1 MNGHQMINLPSLRQ
15 LQFLD
20 ALARE
25 RSFSRAAE
33 AMFVTQPTL
42 STAIRELEG
51 LLGVQ
56 LVEREARGATLTS
69 VGAEVV
75 DRARAILSDTEDL
88 VLAAKGASEPLH
100 GNFRL
105 GAIPTIAPF
114 VLPRVMKHMKASYP
128 ALSLFLREDQTAR
141 LLDDL
146 RARRLD
152 AALIALPYEAT
163 GIETVAVFEDEFLLA
178 APKGHPLGREG
189 ALQPEDLAPHDVL
202 LLEDGHCLR
211 DHALSVCKMPSIRDG
226 GEVSATSLHTLIQ
239 MVAGG
244 LGVSLIPRIAY
255 EAGIGNGLDVDIRP
269 FSPPAIGRSIGVAW
283 RSGSSREEDARLI
296 AEELKTIFTTQES

>member
-1 MNGHQMINLPSLRQ
+1 MILPSLRQ

-33 AMFVTQPTL
+33 SMHVTQPTL

-51 LLGVQ
+51 LLDVQ
-56 LVEREARGATLTS
+56 LVEREARGATLTP
-69 VGAEVV
+69 VGAEIVL
-75 DRARAILSDTEDL
+75 RARALLTDAEDL
-88 VLAAKGASEPLH
+88 VLAAKGAGEPLH
-100 GNFRL
+100 GAFRL

-114 VLPRVMKHMKASYP
+114 ILPRIMKHLKATYP
-128 ALSLFLREDQTAR
+128 NLSLFLREDQTAR

-163 GIETVAVFEDEFLLA
+163 GIETEAIFEDEFLLA
-178 APKGHPLGREG
+178 APAGHPLGKAG
-189 ALQPEDLAPHDVL
+189 VLKPEDLAPHDVL

-211 DHALSVCKMPSIRDG
+211 DHALSVCNMPTVRDG

-239 MVAGG
+239 MVDGG
-244 LGVSLIPRIAY
+244 LGVSLIPKIA
-255 EAGIGNGLDVDIRP
+255 ADADIGHGLDITIQP
-269 FSPPAIGRSIGVAW
+269 FSPPAIGRSIGIAW
-283 RSGSSREEDARLI
+283 RSGSSREDDARLV
-296 AEELKTIFTTQES
+296 AEELKKIFRPA

>member
-1 MNGHQMINLPSLRQ
+1 MNLPSIRQ

-42 STAIRELEG
+42 STAIRELEA
-51 LLGVQ
+51 LLDVQ
-56 LVEREARGATLTS
+56 LVEREARGATLTP
-69 VGAEVV
+69 VGAEIVS
-75 DRARAILSDTEDL
+75 RARVVLSDVEDL
-88 VLAAKGASEPLH
+88 VLTAKGASEPLH

-114 VLPRVMKHMKASYP
+114 MLPRIMKQMKSAYP
-128 ALSLFLREDQTAR
+128 NLSLFLREDQTAR

-163 GIETVAVFEDEFLLA
+163 GIEAVSVFEDEFLLA
-178 APKGHPLGREG
+178 TPKGHPLSKEG

-211 DHALSVCKMPSIRDG
+211 DHALSVCKLPSVRDG
-226 GEVSATSLHTLIQ
+226 GEVSATSLHTLVQ

-244 LGVSLIPRIAY
+244 LGVSLIPRIAV
-255 EAGIGNGLDVDIRP
+255 EAGIGNGLDIDIRP

-283 RSGSSREEDARLI
+283 RSGSSREDDARLV
-296 AEELKTIFTTQES
+296 ADELKKIFINSKD

>member
-1 MNGHQMINLPSLRQ
+1 MNLPSLRQ

-33 AMFVTQPTL
+33 SMFVTQPTL
-42 STAIRELEG
+42 STAIRELETV
-51 LLGVQ
+51 LGVQ
-56 LVEREARGATLTS
+56 LVEREARGATLTAI
-69 VGAEVV
+69 GFDVV
-75 DRARAILSDTEDL
+75 SRARAILSDAEDL
-88 VLAAKGASEPLH
+88 VLAARGSNEPLH

-114 VLPRVMKHMKASYP
+114 LLPRVLKHIKTHYP
-128 ALSLFLREDQTAR
+128 DTRLFLREDQTAR

-163 GIETVAVFEDEFLLA
+163 GIEALPVFEDEFLLA
-178 APKGHPLGREG
+178 APTGHPLGEPG
-189 ALQPEDLAPHDVL
+189 KLKPEDLAPHDVL

-211 DHALSVCKMPSIRDG
+211 DHALSVCKLPSVRDG

-244 LGVSLIPRIAY
+244 LGVSLIPRIAFDS
-255 EAGIGNGLDVDIRP
+255 GIGAGLDVTIRP

-283 RSGSSREEDARLI
+283 RSGSSREEDARLL
-296 AEELKTIFTTQES
+296 AGELGKIFSATA

>member
-1 MNGHQMINLPSLRQ
+1 MNLPSLRQ

-25 RSFSRAAE
+25 KSFSRAAQ

-42 STAIRELEG
+42 STAIRELEA

-56 LVEREARGATLTS
+56 LVEREARGATLTPTG
-69 VGAEVV
+69 VEVV
-75 DRARAILSDTEDL
+75 SRARVILSDAEEL
-88 VLAAKGASEPLH
+88 VLAASGASEPLH

-114 VLPRVMKHMKASYP
+114 VLPRVMKHLKTAYP
-128 ALSLFLREDQTAR
+128 ELSLYLREDQTAR

-163 GIETVAVFEDEFLLA
+163 GIETVSVFEDEFLLA
-178 APKGHPLGREG
+178 APVGHPLGEEG

-211 DHALSVCKMPSIRDG
+211 DHALSVCKLPSVRDG

-239 MVAGG
+239 MEAGG
-244 LGVSLIPRIAY
+244 LGVSLIPRIAM
-255 EAGIGNGLDVDIRP
+255 EAGIGNGLDVNIRP

-283 RSGSSREEDARLI
+283 RTGSSREEDAKLV
-296 AEELKTIFTTQES
+296 ADELRELFSEGLKKTD

>member
-1 MNGHQMINLPSLRQ
+1 MNLPSLRQ

-33 AMFVTQPTL
+33 SMFVTQPTL

-56 LVEREARGATLTS
+56 LVEREARGATLTPIG
-69 VGAEVV
+69 VEVV
-75 DRARAILSDTEDL
+75 TRARALLSDAEDL

-100 GNFRL
+100 GTFRL

-114 VLPRVMKHMKASYP
+114 MLPKIMKHLKKAYP
-128 ALSLFLREDQTAR
+128 NLSLFLREDQTAR

-152 AALIALPYEAT
+152 AALIALPYKT
-163 GIETVAVFEDEFLLA
+163 DGIETVSVFEDEFLLA
-178 APKGHPLGREG
+178 APTGHPLSKEG

-211 DHALSVCKMPSIRDG
+211 DHALSVCQMPSVRDG
-226 GEVSATSLHTLIQ
+226 GEVSATSLHTLVQ

-244 LGVSLIPRIAY
+244 LGVSLIPKIAAD
-255 EAGIGNGLDVDIRP
+255 AGIGNGLDLTIRP
-269 FSPPAIGRSIGVAW
+269 FNPPAIGRSIGVAW
-283 RSGSSREEDARLI
+283 RTGSSREDDARLV
-296 AEELKTIFTTQES
+296 AEELRKVFNT

>member
-1 MNGHQMINLPSLRQ
+1 MILPSLRQ

-33 AMFVTQPTL
+33 SMHVTQPTL

-51 LLGVQ
+51 ILGVQ
-56 LVEREARGATLTS
+56 LVEREARGATLTAT
-69 VGAEVV
+69 GAEVV
-75 DRARAILSDTEDL
+75 DRARSLLSDAEDL
-88 VLAAKGASEPLH
+88 VIAAKGAGEPLY
-100 GNFRL
+100 GTFRL

-114 VLPRVMKHMKASYP
+114 MLPRVMKHLKSKFDHLTLY
-128 ALSLFLREDQTAR
+128 LREEQTAR

-152 AALIALPYEAT
+152 AALIALPYDAT
-163 GIETVAVFEDEFLLA
+163 GIDSIPVFDDEFLLA
-178 APKGHPLGREG
+178 APKGHPLGKDG

-211 DHALSVCKMPSIRDG
+211 DHALSVCQMPTVRDG

-239 MVAGG
+239 MVDGG
-244 LGVSLIPRIAY
+244 LGVSLIPKIAAD
-255 EAGIGNGLDVDIRP
+255 AGIGNGLDVTIRP

-283 RSGSSREEDARLI
+283 RAGSSRESDARI
-296 AEELKTIFTTQES
+296 VAEEIRSLFTPAYPASAA

>member
-1 MNGHQMINLPSLRQ
+1 MILPSLRQ

-25 RSFSRAAE
+25 GSFSRAAE
-33 AMFVTQPTL
+33 SMHVTQPTL

-51 LLGVQ
+51 ILDVQ
-56 LVEREARGATLTS
+56 LVEREARGATLTAT
-69 VGAEVV
+69 GQEVV
-75 DRARAILSDTEDL
+75 NRARALLSDAEDL
-88 VLAAKGASEPLH
+88 VLAAKGASEPLF
-100 GNFRL
+100 GTFRL

-114 VLPRVMKHMKASYP
+114 VLPRVLKHLKSNYP
-128 ALSLFLREDQTAR
+128 NLTLYLREEQTAR

-152 AALIALPYEAT
+152 AALIALPYEAV
-163 GIETVAVFEDEFLLA
+163 GIETVSVFEDEFLLA
-178 APKGHPLGREG
+178 APKGHPLGKEG
-189 ALQPEDLAPHDVL
+189 RLKPEDLAPHDVL

-211 DHALSVCKMPSIRDG
+211 DHALSVCKMPSVRDG

-239 MVAGG
+239 MVDGG
-244 LGVSLIPRIAY
+244 LGVSLIPRIA
-255 EAGIGNGLDVDIRP
+255 ADSGLGNGLEVSIRP

-283 RSGSSREEDARLI
+283 RSGSSREEDARI
-296 AEELKTIFTTQES
+296 VAAELKTLFAKN

>member
-1 MNGHQMINLPSLRQ
+1 MNLPSLRQ

-25 RSFSRAAE
+25 KSFSRAAE
-33 AMFVTQPTL
+33 SMHVTQPTL

-56 LVEREARGATLTS
+56 LVEREARGATLTPTG
-69 VGAEVV
+69 VEVV
-75 DRARAILSDTEDL
+75 SRARALLSDAEDL
-88 VLAAKGASEPLH
+88 VLAARGASEPLY
-100 GNFRL
+100 GAFRL

-114 VLPRVMKHMKASYP
+114 VLPRVMKHLKAHYP
-128 ALSLFLREDQTAR
+128 NLTLYLREDQTAR

-152 AALIALPYEAT
+152 AALIALPYEAS
-163 GIETVAVFEDEFLLA
+163 GIETMSVMEDEFLLA
-178 APKGHPLGREG
+178 APKGHPLGKENR
-189 ALQPEDLAPHDVL
+189 LQPEDLAPHDVL

-211 DHALSVCKMPSIRDG
+211 DHALSVCKMPSVRDG

-239 MVAGG
+239 MVDGG
-244 LGVSLIPRIAY
+244 LGVSLIPKIAAD
-255 EAGIGNGLDVDIRP
+255 AGIGRGLDVTIRP

-283 RSGSSREEDARLI
+283 RSGSSREEDARI
-296 AEELKTIFTTQES
+296 VAKELKELFQSEKTAA